1 MNKSIQALKGMV
13 LMNRTQ
19 GISQA
24 DIIYFIITDRFCGSD
39 ASHSST
45 DGGKPSQVAGLNK
58 LHGGNFAGILSKIPY
73 LKHLG
78 VTALWITPVYLS
90 ISGLCGAGGLLEGY
104 HGYWALDF
112 ERVDDHLITVPGKNG
127 REQLKELVAKLHA
140 HGIKVIL
147 DVVVSHTGYHNGN
160 YEKYPRRLPSGWFK
174 NKEECTLYG
183 LPELDHR
190 LADVRDYFV
199 NNIIDWIED
208 TNIDAIRLDSAR
220 HIDQSFWYYFK
231 SYVRGKYRNV
241 FFLGE
246 VLDFDAGSVAKYQ
259 REFDFDSLFDFP
271 LCGNIIDVMIRNEDY
286 KPPEQRRGMTALAG
300 PRHSALPEVSG
311 VLDTDWKYNNAN
323 RLVTLVDNHDLEKR
337 IMSWALLYA
346 GGDSN
351 QAAGLVVFVL
361 SFLFTTR
368 GIPQVYYGTE
378 VGMEGDC
385 KEGGDA
391 YLRRDMPWEK
401 IDQKTQEPYPGCVV
415 ESFIYRRL
423 RQLIKIRLANEA
435 LQYGYL
441 FTLYSDFD
449 CYVFMREFR
458 GNTILVALNNS
469 PDPAEKVIEVEVAVN
484 PNIPQRIKNDLA
496 GRQVLVNLMD
506 KQEKFQYVSPGILK
520 IKVKGK
526 QALILKLL

>member
-1 MNKSIQALKGMV
+1 MT
-13 LMNRTQ
+13 RTQ

-24 DIIYFIITDRFCGSD
+24 DVIYFILTDRFCGSHAAKCSKPD
-39 ASHSST
+39 
-45 DGGKPSQVAGLNK
+45 GKPILTAGPNRF
-58 LHGGNFAGILSKIPY
+58 HGGNFAGIMSKIPY

-90 ISGLCGAGGLLEGY
+90 ITGLQGADGLLEGY

-112 ERVDDHLITVPGKNG
+112 ERVDGHLLTKQGENG
-127 REQLKELVAKLHA
+127 REQLKDLVEKLHA
-140 HGIKVIL
+140 NGIKVIL

-160 YEKYPRRLPSGWFK
+160 YRKYPHRLPPGWFK
-174 NKEECTLYG
+174 KKEECSLFG

-199 NNIIDWIED
+199 NNIINWIED
-208 TNIDAIRLDSAR
+208 TGIDAIRLDSAR
-220 HIDQSFWYYFK
+220 HIDQAFWYYFK
-231 SYVRGKYRNV
+231 AYVRGKYRNV

-259 REFDFDSLFDFP
+259 REFDFDSLFDFS

-286 KPPEQRRGMTALAG
+286 KPPEQRRGMTAIAG

-337 IMSWALLYA
+337 IMSWAVGCA
-346 GGDSN
+346 GGDRN
-351 QAAGLVVFVL
+351 RAAALVVYVL

-378 VGMEGDC
+378 IGMEGDS

-391 YLRRDMPWEK
+391 HLRHDMAWEK
-401 IDQKTQEPYPGCVV
+401 IDPNTQEPYPNFVV
-415 ESFIYRRL
+415 ESYIYHYLRR
-423 RQLIKIRLANEA
+423 LIKIRRENEA

-458 GNTILVALNNS
+458 GNTIIVALNNS
-469 PDPAEKVIEVEVAVN
+469 PCPGEKVIEVEVAKN
-484 PNIPQRIKNDLA
+484 PNIPQRIKNNLA
-496 GRQVLVNLMD
+496 IRQVMVNLVNE
-506 KQEKFQYVSPGILK
+506 QEKVHYLPSGKLTVR
-520 IKVKGK
+520 VKGK
-526 QALILKLL
+526 QALIMRLH

>member
-1 MNKSIQALKGMV
+1 
-13 LMNRTQ
+13 MNRTQ
-19 GISQA
+19 GISQS
-24 DIIYFIITDRFCGSD
+24 DIIYFILTDRFCGGE
-39 ASHSST
+39 ALTNST
-45 DGGKPSQVAGLNK
+45 PGLTAGLNK
-58 LHGGNFAGILSKIPY
+58 FHGGNFAGILRKIPY

-90 ISGLCGAGGLLEGY
+90 IIGLYGAGGLHEGY

-112 ERVDDHLITVPGKNG
+112 ERIDDHLLTKPGENG
-127 REQLKELVAKLHA
+127 KEQLKELVAKLHA
-140 HGIKVIL
+140 NGIKVIL

-160 YEKYPRRLPSGWFK
+160 YRKYPRRLPPGWFK
-174 NKEECTLYG
+174 NKEESTLFG

-208 TNIDAIRLDSAR
+208 TDIDAIRLDSAR
-220 HIDQSFWYYFK
+220 HIDPAFWYYFK
-231 SYVRGKYRNV
+231 SCVRGKYRNV

-246 VLDFDAGSVAKYQ
+246 VLDFDADSVAKYQ

-271 LCGNIIDVMIRNEDY
+271 LCGNIIDVMIKNEDY
-286 KPPEQRRGMTALAG
+286 KPPEQRRGMTAIAG
-300 PRHSALPEVSG
+300 PRHSDLPEVSG
-311 VLDTDWKYNNAN
+311 VLDTDRKYNNAN

-337 IMSWALLYA
+337 IMSWAVCYA
-346 GGDSN
+346 GGDRN
-351 QAAGLVVFVL
+351 KAASLVVFVL

-378 VGMEGDC
+378 IGMEGDS

-391 YLRRDMPWEK
+391 YLRRDMSWEK
-401 IDQKTQEPYPGCVV
+401 IDPHTQEPYPGCVV
-415 ESFIYRRL
+415 ESYIYHKLRR
-423 RQLIKIRLANEA
+423 LIKIRLKNEA

-441 FTLYSDFD
+441 FTLYSDFES
-449 CYVFMREFR
+449 YVYMREFR
-458 GNTILVALNNS
+458 GNTIIVALNNRT
-469 PDPAEKVIEVEVAVN
+469 DQAERIINVEVAIN
-484 PNIPQRIKNDLA
+484 PNIPQRIKNNLA
-496 GRQVLVNLMD
+496 NRGVLVNLMD
-506 KQEKFQYVSPGILK
+506 EQEKFQYRSPGNLK